1 MKVYKYNSVLNENRI
16 PVMVQDKTVAY
27 KVDNRKKFEC
37 SSDMYDLGRA
47 LNLHNMPDGYVYCA
61 CFDCRMHVVGF
72 FEVSHGSAL
81 CSLIDKRSVFQKAL
95 LLNAVYICLMHNHP
109 SGDVDPSREDIEIT
123 KTIKAAGDMIGIG
136 LVDHVIVADGCYCSM
151 RQNEGTSNIF

>member
-16 PVMVQDKTVAY
+16 PVMVQDKTVSY
-27 KVDNRKKFEC
+27 KVDARKKFEC
-37 SSDMYDLGRA
+37 ITDMYDLGRA
-47 LNLHNMPDGYVYCA
+47 LNLYNMPDEYVYCA
-61 CFDCRMHVVGF
+61 CFDCRMHLVGF

-109 SGDVDPSREDIEIT
+109 SGDIDPSREDIEIT
-123 KTIKAAGDMIGIG
+123 KVIKAAGDMIGIG
-136 LVDHVIVADGCYCSM
+136 LVDHIII
-151 RQNEGTSNIF
+151 SNYGQYSFRDNMPELF